1 MSTQEMMQSK
11 NFRIAAVV
19 AGVFL
24 VAIVSF
30 AGGLAVG
37 FHKARFSYAFGENYE
52 RNFIG
57 GPRGMMPGERGGMME
72 RAGFP
77 GAFDGRDFRNAY
89 GTTGTIL
96 SISDSTIIVKDKDDK
111 ENAVAAREE
120 TLIKSGRATVTLG
133 NLKVGD
139 RIVVVGQPGDNG
151 VVNATLIRVFGQG
164 SINQ

>member
-11 NFRIAAVV
+11 NFRIAAAV

-24 VAIVSF
+24 VALVSF
-30 AGGLAVG
+30 ASGLAVG

-77 GAFDGRDFRNAY
+77 GAFDGRDFRNAH
-89 GTTGTIL
+89 GVTGTII
-96 SISDSTIIVKDKDDK
+96 SISDSAIIVKDKDEK
-111 ENAVAAREE
+111 ENAVAVTEK
-120 TLIKSGRATVTLG
+120 TLIKNGRTTVVLG
-133 NLKVGD
+133 ELKAGD
-139 RIVVVGQPGDNG
+139 RVVVIGQPRDNG
-151 VVNATLIRVFGQG
+151 VVSADLIRIFGQ
-164 SINQ
+164 